1 MRPFNNLF
9 TFYFLSDIPNLMRNY
24 GYSGISILALMVS
37 CTLTKF
43 VLISG
48 VSLMELTEIQEPM
61 ATPWLRSYMEL
72 SDASFLYE
80 IVRNSINLVGF
91 P

>member
-1 MRPFNNLF
+1 MRPFNNLLTSCF
-9 TFYFLSDIPNLMRNY
+9 VSDIPNLMRNY
-24 GYSGISILALMVS
+24 GYSGISILALMS

-48 VSLMELTEIQEPM
+48 VSLLELTEIQEPM
-61 ATPWLRSYMEL
+61 AIPWLRSYMEL